1 MTSDTEED
9 ASNSRS
15 DSFNQGME
23 SALRITLAGFG
34 GVLVG
39 LSLSQRRGADALAHS
54 TTGVM
59 QPMIQRGSQRSRSIT
74 NRDLPT
80 QWAVS
85 CLTFATIFE
94 CSRLMSPISHF
105 THNRHFQTIGDYAV
119 GGLVAGSILRGL
131 PVRGNTAQGAVA
143 TPRFGAGLWS
153 GLVLGI
159 IPGVIVTG
167 ISLLE
172 EYVDSL
178 DVADLEEPTE
188 TEANEAIEIPA
199 PKNNDNA

>member
-1 MTSDTEED
+1 MTSHTEED
-9 ASNSRS
+9 APNSRS
-15 DSFNQGME
+15 DSFNLGME

-39 LSLSQRRGADALAHS
+39 LSLSQRRGGSAP
-54 TTGVM
+54 TMV
-59 QPMIQRGSQRSRSIT
+59 QPMIQRGSQRSRNIT
-74 NRDLPT
+74 NRDLPS

-105 THNRHFQTIGDYAV
+105 TENRYVQTIGDYAV

-131 PVRGNTAQGAVA
+131 PVRGNNVPGVVA
-143 TPRFGAGLWS
+143 TPRFGAGLLS

-167 ISLLE
+167 ISVLE
-172 EYVDSL
+172 EFVDSMEVV
-178 DVADLEEPTE
+178 DPEEPTE
-188 TEANEAIEIPA
+188 TEAKEAIA
-199 PKNNDNA
+199 SDVTTNKDNA

>member
-9 ASNSRS
+9 GQNSRS
-15 DSFNQGME
+15 DSFNQAME

-39 LSLSQRRGADALAHS
+39 LSLSQRRGTVGVAHN
-54 TTGVM
+54 TTVLVK
-59 QPMIQRGSQRSRSIT
+59 PMIQRASQRSRSIT

-105 THNRHFQTIGDYAV
+105 TDSRYLQTIGDYAV

-131 PVRGNTAQGAVA
+131 PVRGNSGPGAVA
-143 TPRFGAGLWS
+143 TPRFGAGLFS
-153 GLVLGI
+153 GLILGI

-172 EYVDSL
+172 EFVESL
-178 DVADLEEPTE
+178 DVADREDSTE
-188 TEANEAIEIPA
+188 IEAKEAVTPSA
-199 PKNNDNA
+199 TTNTKNA

>member
-1 MTSDTEED
+1 MPSDTD
-9 ASNSRS
+9 APNSRS

-39 LSLSQRRGADALAHS
+39 LSLSQRRGVSAP
-54 TTGVM
+54 TVV
-59 QPMIQRGSQRSRSIT
+59 QPMIQRGSQRSRNIT
-74 NRDLPT
+74 NRDLPS

-105 THNRHFQTIGDYAV
+105 TDNRYLQTIGDYAV

-131 PVRGNTAQGAVA
+131 PVRGNKVPGAVA
-143 TPRFGAGLWS
+143 TPRFGAGLFS

-159 IPGVIVTG
+159 IPGLIVAG
-167 ISLLE
+167 ISVLE
-172 EYVDSL
+172 EFVDSL
-178 DVADLEEPTE
+178 EVVDPTTPTE
-188 TEANEAIEIPA
+188 AEDKEAKKPGITT
-199 PKNNDNA
+199 NNDKI